1 MTDNKNKLG
10 FLLLF
15 ILFFDIKIETP
26 ENNRLEAFEMMN
38 GALL

>member
-1 MTDNKNKLG
+1 MTDKKNKLG
-10 FLLLF
+10 FLFLN
-15 ILFFDIKIETP
+15 IKIETP